1 MLRRTS
7 FMNKRKDKKS
17 EIEKA
22 VQMIKQLIEKRLSDK
37 NEKPVFDLNP
47 NFILPLSESE
57 DVIKNF
63 KADIENFV

>member
-7 FMNKRKDKKS
+7 FMSKRKDKKS
-17 EIEKA
+17 EIERA
-22 VQMIKQLIEKRLSDK
+22 VQMIKQLIEKRLQDK
-37 NEKPVFDLNP
+37 NEKPVFDLNQ

>member
-7 FMNKRKDKKS
+7 FMSKRKDKKS
-17 EIEKA
+17 EIERA
-22 VQMIKQLIEKRLSDK
+22 VQMIKQLIEKRLQDK
-37 NEKPVFDLNP
+37 NEKTVFDLNP

>member
-7 FMNKRKDKKS
+7 FMSKRKDKKS

-22 VQMIKQLIEKRLSDK
+22 VQMIKQLIEKRLQDK
-37 NEKPVFDLNP
+37 NEKSVAELNP

-57 DVIKNF
+57 AVIKNF